1 MSEQPNY
8 ATPESIDWEATAELW
23 KERARDSDAR
33 VAELEAVIQKVR
45 RHAISGA
52 NIGQPE
58 PHDGFEE
65 GLDHGVAIEAEA
77 TLRILSAAPSV
88 VLGEHDQE
96 VRATELE
103 AFATDQHEWYPED
116 VFPKPTPENYHDLN
130 VALARTNITLDR
142 FSADLMRRGA
152 NLARE
157 RAAAI
162 RNGEHA

>member
-1 MSEQPNY
+1 MAIPEAD
-8 ATPESIDWEATAELW
+8 ATPDEAFELGRVAGYDEGMAES
-23 KERARDSDAR
+23 SAR

-52 NIGQPE
+52 NIGQPG

-65 GLDHGVAIEAEA
+65 GLDHGAAIEAEA

-96 VRATELE
+96 VRAQAIEDAAEAAEEAMDWDYLE
-103 AFATDQHEWYPED
+103 
-116 VFPKPTPENYHDLN
+116 
-130 VALARTNITLDR
+130 
-142 FSADLMRRGA
+142 GA
-152 NLARE
+152 SNWLRE